1 MTEIHE
7 GVLTQAFEVWRAD
20 FRSILEDHRRDILA
34 RLDKIEREIE
44 KKSDKENVE
53 LLVESLREDL
63 RRHAEDIKAV
73 SAQMQA
79 KVGVEAMW
87 KVVSL
92 VLALGS
98 AVGGLV
104 GFLMRVRGG

>member
-1 MTEIHE
+1 M
-7 GVLTQAFEVWRAD
+7 
-20 FRSILEDHRRDILA
+20 
-34 RLDKIEREIE
+34 
-44 KKSDKENVE
+44 
-53 LLVESLREDL
+53 REDL

-104 GFLMRVRGG
+104 GFLMRVRG